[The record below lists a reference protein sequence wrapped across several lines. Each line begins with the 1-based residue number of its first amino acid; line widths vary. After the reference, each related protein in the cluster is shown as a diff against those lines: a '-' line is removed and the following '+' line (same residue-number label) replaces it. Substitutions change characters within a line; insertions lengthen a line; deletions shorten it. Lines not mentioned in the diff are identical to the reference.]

1 MNKERQRVYREIASK
16 LQAIRNC
23 EQSGNKEWKVKHADA
38 IKRIVDNYLP
48 TGSGFDNGT
57 WFDFKR
63 SEPDKLVFDTSF
75 HHMDENGFYDGWTT
89 HVVTVRPSLA
99 FGFRLSI
106 SGRDRNDIKDYIAGE
121 FEQALNEGVDNA
133 VIYPDNGSTVATP
146 A

>member
-1 MNKERQRVYREIASK
+1 MNDRQRVYREIASK

-23 EQSGNKEWKVKHADA
+23 EQSGNKEWQVKHGDA
-38 IKRIVDNYLP
+38 IKRIVRNYLP
-48 TGSGFDNGT
+48 SGSGFDSGT
-57 WFDFKR
+57 ALDLDR
-63 SEPDKLVFDTSF
+63 SEPDKLVFVTEF
-75 HHMDENGFYDGWTT
+75 HHMNEDGYYDGWT
-89 HVVTVRPSLA
+89 HHDVTVRPSLA
-99 FGFRLSI
+99 FGFRLTI